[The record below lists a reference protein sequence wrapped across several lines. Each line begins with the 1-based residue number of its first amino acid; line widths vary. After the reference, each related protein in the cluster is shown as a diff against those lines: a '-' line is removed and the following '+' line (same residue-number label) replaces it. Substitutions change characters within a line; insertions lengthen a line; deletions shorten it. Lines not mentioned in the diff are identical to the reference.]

1 MFIHIYYFVWTVHL
15 KHICH
20 EWKVSI
26 DFENFELVMNF
37 GRFGQTMYSNLWM
50 VYETFRLVGQNVMY
64 HHTIMCA
71 LHVLLKGILL
81 NAWQMEPLNF
91 ICSLII
97 LKISNQ
103 IDRASCGEKSFG
115 IMWLYA
121 PFSQIYGHFNIDARW
136 INGPHK

>member
-1 MFIHIYYFVWTVHL
+1 
-15 KHICH
+15 
-20 EWKVSI
+20 
-26 DFENFELVMNF
+26 
-37 GRFGQTMYSNLWM
+37 M

-71 LHVLLKGILL
+71 LHVRAAKRDFAKYFGTLS
-81 NAWQMEPLNF
+81 F
-91 ICSLII
+91 ICCLII

-115 IMWLYA
+115 MWLYA
-121 PFSQIYGHFNIDARW
+121 PFSQIYGHFNNDASW